1 MMKLAQANNVIN
13 LGPPNGFTVLNGL
26 TIGGVISFLVAAVLI
41 LAGVLFFFM
50 LVIGGFKFITSGG
63 DPKKVAEAQ
72 GVLTWAVGG
81 LVFIAIAYLI
91 LRLIAVFTGVN
102 SILTFNIP
110 G

>member
-1 MMKLAQANNVIN
+1 MPPLNLTNASTLKDLETVFGFLIQSVLA
-13 LGPPNGFTVLNGL
+13 
-26 TIGGVISFLVAAVLI
+26 
-41 LAGVLFFFM
+41 LAGVVFFIM
-50 LVIGGFKFITSGG
+50 LIAGGFKFITSGG